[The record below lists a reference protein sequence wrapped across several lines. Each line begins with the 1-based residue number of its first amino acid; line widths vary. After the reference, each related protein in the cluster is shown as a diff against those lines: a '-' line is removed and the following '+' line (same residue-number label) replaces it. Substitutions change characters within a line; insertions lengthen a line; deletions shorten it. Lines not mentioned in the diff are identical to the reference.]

1 MQPGTAI
8 LTAVVGWAS
17 ALIRPSTSASVVGGV
32 EGSAAVAV
40 EAFAAVFAADVK
52 PSSAGPY
59 CGPVDGS
66 KYPVV
71 LSAEQV
77 QYRLLRHNLSHDEK
91 PLP

>member
-1 MQPGTAI
+1 M
-8 LTAVVGWAS
+8 
-17 ALIRPSTSASVVGGV
+17 
-32 EGSAAVAV
+32 AV